1 MTNDKQE
8 YHQGSSIEE
17 KLEPSIPGLANCK
30 ETARDFHFLMA
41 LFSPHRYG
49 ISKHRGYD
57 INQMK
62 GKYVSMKILKDRHYG
77 LANMYVPLYF
87 NGATTYYEELPPR
100 DEIDYTKYK

>member
-1 MTNDKQE
+1 
-8 YHQGSSIEE
+8 
-17 KLEPSIPGLANCK
+17 
-30 ETARDFHFLMA
+30 
-41 LFSPHRYG
+41 
-49 ISKHRGYD
+49 
-57 INQMK
+57 MK